1 MFKIDSSYIG
11 EGNKVFIIAEAG
23 VNHNGDINLA
33 KKMVDKAKEAGVDAV
48 KFQTFK
54 SEKLVTQT
62 AKMAEYQKNNIGK
75 EESQFEMLKKLE
87 LSFDGFAEL
96 KSYCEE
102 KGILFLST
110 PFDIESAIFLDS
122 IGIEAFKI
130 GSGDLTN
137 IPLLDKVAK
146 FNKPMILSCGMSNM
160 GEIEDAIN
168 VVKINGNN
176 EIAMLHCTSNY
187 PAPIESINLN
197 AMKTIENA
205 FKVIIGYSDH
215 TEGITI
221 PIAAAA
227 LGAKIIEKHF
237 TLDKNME
244 GPDHKAS
251 LDPEELK
258 SMVEAI
264 RKVELAMGNG
274 IKECTT
280 SEANTKEVARKSIVA
295 GRNIKSGE
303 ILKEEDL
310 DFKRPGNGLS
320 PKLYKELI
328 GKKVIK
334 DIYKDEAINFG
345 IMDFGEKRR

>member
-1 MFKIDSSYIG
+1 MFKIDNKYIG
-11 EGNKVFIIAEAG
+11 EPNKVFIIAEAG

-33 KKMVDKAKEAGVDAV
+33 KKMVDKAKDAGVDAV

-54 SEKLVTQT
+54 SERLVTQT

-75 EESQFEMLKKLE
+75 EESQFHMLKKLE
-87 LSFDGFAEL
+87 VSFEEFEEIKD
-96 KSYCEE
+96 YCKE
-102 KGILFLST
+102 KEILFLST

-122 IGIEAFKI
+122 IGMEAFKI

-137 IPLLDKVAK
+137 IPLLEKVAK
-146 FNKPMILSCGMSNM
+146 FNKPIILSCGMSSM

-168 VVKINGNN
+168 AVKVNGNN

-187 PAPIESINLN
+187 PAPIESINLS

-221 PIAAAA
+221 PVAATA

-251 LDPEELK
+251 LDPQELK

-280 SEANTKEVARKSIVA
+280 SEENTKEVARKSIVA
-295 GRNIKSGE
+295 GRNIRAGE
-303 ILKEEDL
+303 ILKEENL

-320 PKLYKELI
+320 PKLYKELV
-328 GKKVIK
+328 GRKAIK
-334 DIYKDEAINFG
+334 DICKDEIINFG
-345 IMDFGEKRR
+345 MIDMDNK